1 MVGFAPNFCLMSALP
16 PPEPTPI
23 PLRSYFVRG
32 RNALLVRG
40 SFQPIYLDYYLHL
53 MQHGIQQNE
62 KLDDMLKDTLAALAL
77 HLCSRPHDETVAWTI
92 HMKEPQRANLFVT
105 GSTHPGRVTGRV
117 FTQDVKKEGEAL
129 FIAQINRLNHPTRQS
144 MIEFHGSDV
153 LKGVEEFYTTSEQRL
168 TRFFRLPDEE
178 YVQISAEPDCDE
190 IWLSEIQL
198 ENVLEIDQNE
208 TLSLLETR
216 GYQFE
221 CGCSMDRLLPI
232 INRLPKEDLDH
243 IFEDG
248 VAQVTCPRC
257 AAVFRATK
265 AQFEAWRLANAD

>member
-1 MVGFAPNFCLMSALP
+1 MTQMLD
-16 PPEPTPI
+16 PE
-23 PLRSYFVRG
+23 LSVVEVRSYFVRI

-40 SFQPIYLDYYLHL
+40 RFSPLYLDYYLHL
-53 MQHGIQQNE
+53 MQHQLKYEEEMDG
-62 KLDDMLKDTLAALAL
+62 MLKDGLAGITL
-77 HLCSRPHDETVAWTI
+77 HLCSRPQDEGCAWTLNF
-92 HMKEPQRANLFVT
+92 HQPLMNLFVT
-105 GSTHPGRVTGRV
+105 GSTRPGRVTGRI
-117 FTQDVKKEGEAL
+117 FTEDVRDTGKTL
-129 FIAQINRLNHPTRQS
+129 FLAQTTRPSQAPRQS
-144 MIEFHGSDV
+144 MVELEGTDV
-153 LKGVEEFYTTSEQRL
+153 LASIESFYTQSEQRL
-168 TRFFRLPDEE
+168 TRIFRLADEE
-178 YVQISAEPDCDE
+178 FVQISAEPDCDE

-248 VAQVTCPRC
+248 NAQVTCPRC

-265 AQFEAWRLANAD
+265 AQFDAWRLANAD